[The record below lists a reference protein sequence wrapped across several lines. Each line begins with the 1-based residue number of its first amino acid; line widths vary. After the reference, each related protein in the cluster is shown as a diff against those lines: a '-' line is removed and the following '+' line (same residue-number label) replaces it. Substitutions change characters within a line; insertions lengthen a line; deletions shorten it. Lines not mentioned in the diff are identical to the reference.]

1 MEKDSVLQYEGC
13 NFLRQRLVLATL
25 SGRPVRI
32 VNIRPDDVSPGVT
45 DFEIKLFNLLSEI
58 TNRST
63 VDISPSGTTVF
74 YKPGSLVG
82 GKVEMDMGVVRGLGY
97 YLEVL
102 CFLAPFVKSPLNVR
116 LRGVTNGSGEPSV
129 DLIKYAWLPV
139 MRRFMF
145 DTEGLDLKIVKRGL
159 NPNGNGEILFTCPIS
174 RQLRP
179 VQIENMGK
187 VRKVR
192 GVAYSCRISPALAN
206 RCIESAKASVKHF
219 LNDVYFHTDHR
230 KGLEAGS
237 SPGFGIILSAET
249 TEGIYFVSEKHSNP
263 LNSGLDPSVPEDIG
277 TEAAERLFSEIY
289 RGGCCDATAQTI
301 ATLFMALGPKDVS
314 KFVLGPLSTYCVHFL
329 RHMKDFLGIV
339 FKIESYDPLKGK
351 SAEDQ
356 KLEIGC
362 RDKVKLDMRKEHALS
377 ASCFLRRDSSCFLQ
391 QLSAILSETP
401 FTTLWA
407 NIAKSL
413 ENSRCFWYECCL
425 ETHVKFNIT
434 GLEKS
439 LNQRLYGQHL
449 VSRTVLPALKA
460 HFSSTTSKA
469 LVLSFHGWTGGGKN
483 YVSQFIAES
492 IYKYG
497 MKSTFVRYFIGGYH
511 FPDRKLVDVY
521 KQQLR
526 EWIKGNVSTCQY
538 SLFIF
543 DEVDRMPPGV
553 LDAIKP
559 FLEYTQMVDGVDF
572 TKSIFIFLSNVG
584 GSDIAKYVYDVWKQG
599 LPRESI
605 TLQDLESIMYPVIFN
620 ENSGFQFSELISNH
634 LIDHFVPF
642 LPLERVHVK
651 SCVYDQ
657 LKRRSV
663 QLDAT
668 TIDEILKTITY
679 FPNEAQIFSS
689 SGCKRIAQKVE
700 LFIVDVLGNDEL

>member
-1 MEKDSVLQYEGC
+1 MHLQ
-13 NFLRQRLVLATL
+13 LV
-25 SGRPVRI
+25 
-32 VNIRPDDVSPGVT
+32 
-45 DFEIKLFNLLSEI
+45 
-58 TNRST
+58 
-63 VDISPSGTTVF
+63 VF
-74 YKPGSLVG
+74 
-82 GKVEMDMGVVRGLGY
+82 
-97 YLEVL
+97 
-102 CFLAPFVKSPLNVR
+102 FV
-116 LRGVTNGSGEPSV
+116 
-129 DLIKYAWLPV
+129 
-139 MRRFMF
+139 MMF
-145 DTEGLDLKIVKRGL
+145 
-159 NPNGNGEILFTCPIS
+159 S
-174 RQLRP
+174 Q
-179 VQIENMGK
+179 
-187 VRKVR
+187 
-192 GVAYSCRISPALAN
+192 
-206 RCIESAKASVKHF
+206 
-219 LNDVYFHTDHR
+219 
-230 KGLEAGS
+230 
-237 SPGFGIILSAET
+237 
-249 TEGIYFVSEKHSNP
+249 
-263 LNSGLDPSVPEDIG
+263 
-277 TEAAERLFSEIY
+277 
-289 RGGCCDATAQTI
+289 
-301 ATLFMALGPKDVS
+301 
-314 KFVLGPLSTYCVHFL
+314 
-329 RHMKDFLGIV
+329 
-339 FKIESYDPLKGK
+339 
-351 SAEDQ
+351 
-356 KLEIGC
+356 
-362 RDKVKLDMRKEHALS
+362 
-377 ASCFLRRDSSCFLQ
+377 SSCFLQ

>member
-1 MEKDSVLQYEGC
+1 MHLQ
-13 NFLRQRLVLATL
+13 LV
-25 SGRPVRI
+25 
-32 VNIRPDDVSPGVT
+32 
-45 DFEIKLFNLLSEI
+45 
-58 TNRST
+58 
-63 VDISPSGTTVF
+63 VF
-74 YKPGSLVG
+74 F
-82 GKVEMDMGVVRGLGY
+82 VV
-97 YLEVL
+97 V
-102 CFLAPFVKSPLNVR
+102 
-116 LRGVTNGSGEPSV
+116 
-129 DLIKYAWLPV
+129 
-139 MRRFMF
+139 
-145 DTEGLDLKIVKRGL
+145 
-159 NPNGNGEILFTCPIS
+159 
-174 RQLRP
+174 
-179 VQIENMGK
+179 
-187 VRKVR
+187 
-192 GVAYSCRISPALAN
+192 
-206 RCIESAKASVKHF
+206 
-219 LNDVYFHTDHR
+219 
-230 KGLEAGS
+230 
-237 SPGFGIILSAET
+237 
-249 TEGIYFVSEKHSNP
+249 
-263 LNSGLDPSVPEDIG
+263 
-277 TEAAERLFSEIY
+277 FS
-289 RGGCCDATAQTI
+289 Q
-301 ATLFMALGPKDVS
+301 
-314 KFVLGPLSTYCVHFL
+314 
-329 RHMKDFLGIV
+329 
-339 FKIESYDPLKGK
+339 
-351 SAEDQ
+351 
-356 KLEIGC
+356 
-362 RDKVKLDMRKEHALS
+362 
-377 ASCFLRRDSSCFLQ
+377 SSCFLQ

-425 ETHVKFNIT
+425 ETHVKF
-434 GLEKS
+434 GKEFES
-439 LNQRLYGQHL
+439 
-449 VSRTVLPALKA
+449 
-460 HFSSTTSKA
+460 A
-469 LVLSFHGWTGGGKN
+469 LVWPTFGFQNGATSAESTLFIDDIQGVGGKN

-497 MKSTFVRYFIGGYH
+497 MKSTFVHYFIGGYH

-599 LPRESI
+599 LPRESV

>member
-1 MEKDSVLQYEGC
+1 MHLQ
-13 NFLRQRLVLATL
+13 LV
-25 SGRPVRI
+25 
-32 VNIRPDDVSPGVT
+32 
-45 DFEIKLFNLLSEI
+45 
-58 TNRST
+58 
-63 VDISPSGTTVF
+63 VF
-74 YKPGSLVG
+74 F
-82 GKVEMDMGVVRGLGY
+82 VV
-97 YLEVL
+97 
-102 CFLAPFVKSPLNVR
+102 
-116 LRGVTNGSGEPSV
+116 
-129 DLIKYAWLPV
+129 
-139 MRRFMF
+139 MF
-145 DTEGLDLKIVKRGL
+145 
-159 NPNGNGEILFTCPIS
+159 S
-174 RQLRP
+174 Q
-179 VQIENMGK
+179 
-187 VRKVR
+187 
-192 GVAYSCRISPALAN
+192 
-206 RCIESAKASVKHF
+206 
-219 LNDVYFHTDHR
+219 
-230 KGLEAGS
+230 
-237 SPGFGIILSAET
+237 
-249 TEGIYFVSEKHSNP
+249 
-263 LNSGLDPSVPEDIG
+263 
-277 TEAAERLFSEIY
+277 
-289 RGGCCDATAQTI
+289 
-301 ATLFMALGPKDVS
+301 
-314 KFVLGPLSTYCVHFL
+314 
-329 RHMKDFLGIV
+329 
-339 FKIESYDPLKGK
+339 
-351 SAEDQ
+351 
-356 KLEIGC
+356 
-362 RDKVKLDMRKEHALS
+362 
-377 ASCFLRRDSSCFLQ
+377 SSCFLQ
-391 QLSAILSETP
+391 QLSAILSETS

-413 ENSRCFWYECCL
+413 ENSRCFWSECCL

-434 GLEKS
+434 GLEKN

-521 KQQLR
+521 KVIFL
-526 EWIKGNVSTCQY
+526 ILFCNVSTCQY

-620 ENSGFQFSELISNH
+620 EKSGFQFSELISNH

-651 SCVYDQ
+651 LCVYDQ

-663 QLDAT
+663 QLDAA
-668 TIDEILKTITY
+668 TIDEILKTIAY

>member
-1 MEKDSVLQYEGC
+1 MHLQ
-13 NFLRQRLVLATL
+13 LV
-25 SGRPVRI
+25 
-32 VNIRPDDVSPGVT
+32 
-45 DFEIKLFNLLSEI
+45 
-58 TNRST
+58 
-63 VDISPSGTTVF
+63 VF
-74 YKPGSLVG
+74 F
-82 GKVEMDMGVVRGLGY
+82 VV
-97 YLEVL
+97 
-102 CFLAPFVKSPLNVR
+102 
-116 LRGVTNGSGEPSV
+116 
-129 DLIKYAWLPV
+129 
-139 MRRFMF
+139 MF
-145 DTEGLDLKIVKRGL
+145 
-159 NPNGNGEILFTCPIS
+159 S
-174 RQLRP
+174 Q
-179 VQIENMGK
+179 
-187 VRKVR
+187 
-192 GVAYSCRISPALAN
+192 
-206 RCIESAKASVKHF
+206 
-219 LNDVYFHTDHR
+219 
-230 KGLEAGS
+230 
-237 SPGFGIILSAET
+237 
-249 TEGIYFVSEKHSNP
+249 
-263 LNSGLDPSVPEDIG
+263 
-277 TEAAERLFSEIY
+277 
-289 RGGCCDATAQTI
+289 
-301 ATLFMALGPKDVS
+301 
-314 KFVLGPLSTYCVHFL
+314 
-329 RHMKDFLGIV
+329 
-339 FKIESYDPLKGK
+339 
-351 SAEDQ
+351 
-356 KLEIGC
+356 
-362 RDKVKLDMRKEHALS
+362 
-377 ASCFLRRDSSCFLQ
+377 SSCFLQ
-391 QLSAILSETP
+391 QLSAILSETS

-413 ENSRCFWYECCL
+413 ENSRCFWSECCL

-434 GLEKS
+434 GLEKN

-620 ENSGFQFSELISNH
+620 EKSGFQFSELISNH

-651 SCVYDQ
+651 LCVYDQ

-663 QLDAT
+663 QLDAA
-668 TIDEILKTITY
+668 TIDEILKTIAY

-700 LFIVDVLGNDEL
+700 LFIVDKSRIVAFSLYVIFHEFDMVKCGSTPFYSSSDDIFEGLMVVYGITMDENNNESVEEVEIHDPVNSAIEHETILPDNDNDNDVDGDDSVNDANDEALTAEEEQDESEVEEETDANESSTVLHDRTYFCSMRNEVRNEPRITIVKNFRLTTPAGKPCFYWGPVLFPFGKDSPTEDDDAPE